1 MSKHEQKIKEGA
13 KPFLEEGE
21 EILAAF
27 VARPRGWTQAAAGS
41 ANLGALQQGRVELG
55 DLTVAYTA
63 ATYPTWAVLNLPGLV
78 DDTRLIAPA
87 ARRPA
92 RRPTI
97 E

>member
-41 ANLGALQQGRVELG
+41 ANLGALQQGRALAAGEQAEFRLASPMALAITPSRLLSLKISSPIGLG
-55 DLTVAYTA
+55 IGGDV
-63 ATYPTWAVLNLPGLV
+63 
-78 DDTRLIAPA
+78 
-87 ARRPA
+87 
-92 RRPTI
+92 
-97 E
+97 